1 MRYKV
6 GQIFILQIL
15 TFSAFEV
22 YAEYVLN
29 FVHFQLQGAES
40 PDPKGFQKLRA
51 DQKRLGITTRPP
63 SYCKIYTTIL
73 QLCYQIIIKKS
84 VANIILF
91 IHSIMELYETG
102 PNMYKILENYVS
114 TNILA
119 ILTLYM
125 RPFDDFQQYIYIK
138 KIFIVIY
145 HFCV

>member
-40 PDPKGFQKLRA
+40 PDPNGFQKLWE

-119 ILTLYM
+119 ILSLYM
-125 RPFDDFQQYIYIK
+125 RPFDDFQQYIYI
-138 KIFIVIY
+138 
-145 HFCV
+145 